1 MGVIRDELHRAAR
14 LWNNNRIRPSTNC
27 ESPGGRPDLLFSLPE
42 ISGTRDFIVE
52 VDKDDVTPCQQ
63 LVCDSNSLQLLVCTP
78 EFSDLANIMHEVGLL
93 MPNSLDEARNL
104 YNALIDH
111 IENIRTDKMHQ

>member
-1 MGVIRDELHRAAR
+1 MQHFKELRESGRYCDSNVVHVECLRFCYMGVIRDELHRAAR

-52 VDKDDVTPCQQ
+52 VDKDDPMSATR
-63 LVCDSNSLQLLVCTP
+63 L
-78 EFSDLANIMHEVGLL
+78 
-93 MPNSLDEARNL
+93 
-104 YNALIDH
+104 
-111 IENIRTDKMHQ
+111 

>member
-14 LWNNNRIRPSTNC
+14 LWNNHRIRPSTNC
-27 ESPGGRPDLLFSLPE
+27 ESPGRRPDLLFSFPE

-52 VDKDDVTPCQQ
+52 VDKDDITPCQQ

-78 EFSDLANIMHEVGLL
+78 EFSDLANIM
-93 MPNSLDEARNL
+93 PNSLDKARNL
-104 YNALIDH
+104 YNALISH
-111 IENIRTDKMHQ
+111 IGNIRTDKMHQ